1 MKKVLIVGDT
11 SRDKVR
17 NTLKELDSWLREKA
31 ETFPMD
37 IAQAEKTRPL
47 EGDLAIT
54 LGGDGTFLRVSRM
67 VSPYGIPI
75 IGVHLGLFGFLAELT
90 PGDMYGHL
98 DRIFGG
104 EYRINTRMLL
114 KCRWERGGR
123 VLNESLGVND
133 AVISRSSLS
142 RLVSVKLFIDE
153 EDVTT
158 YSSDGLI
165 VSTPLGSTAHCLA
178 AGGPIL
184 SPELDAFIIS
194 PICPHTL
201 TNRPLVISGGSR
213 VKMEVGSEGVGRGLT
228 IDGQVYEELVPGD
241 VVEVERSPIRLRL
254 VDAGIRSFYT
264 VLREKLSWGGS
275 PRYGNG

>member
-1 MKKVLIVGDT
+1 MKKVLIIGDT
-11 SRDKVR
+11 SRDKIK
-17 NTLKELDSWLREKA
+17 NTLKELDSWLKKRA
-31 ETFPMD
+31 RTLPMD
-37 IAQAEKTRPL
+37 IAQAEETSPL
-47 EGDLAIT
+47 EGDFAIA

-90 PGDMYGHL
+90 PKDMYNYL
-98 DRIFGG
+98 DKIFRD
-104 EYRINTRMLL
+104 EYKINSRMLL
-114 KCRWERGGR
+114 KCQLQRSGT
-123 VLNESLGVND
+123 VINESLGVND

-184 SPELDAFIIS
+184 SPGIDAFVIS

-201 TNRPLVISGGSR
+201 TNRPLVISGESR
-213 VKMEVGSEGVGRGLT
+213 VKMEVGSEGAGRGLT
-228 IDGQVYEELVPGD
+228 VDGQVYEELIPGD
-241 VVEVERSPIRLRL
+241 VVVVERSSTRLKL
-254 VDAGIRSFYT
+254 VDAEIRSFYT
-264 VLREKLSWGGS
+264 TLREKLSWGGS
-275 PRYGNG
+275 PKYGNG